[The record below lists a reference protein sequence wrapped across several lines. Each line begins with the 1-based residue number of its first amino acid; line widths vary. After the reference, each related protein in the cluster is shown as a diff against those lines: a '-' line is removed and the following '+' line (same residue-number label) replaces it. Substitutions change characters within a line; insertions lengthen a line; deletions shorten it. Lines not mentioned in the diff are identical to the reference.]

1 MKPDTPHIHAA
12 YAGRL
17 LTSLV
22 ALLSIVSVE
31 AQSTS
36 NDPRIVVNIL
46 VDQLRTDYLEAFAPL
61 YREGGFK
68 RLMSEARY
76 FSDAQVPFRGP
87 DRASAAACLST
98 GAVPYDNGIPSLT
111 WLSRETLQPVFC
123 VDDNKYQGIQTFEK
137 TSPCY
142 LLTTSLSDELEL
154 ATGHRASIYS
164 IAAEREMAVLM
175 AGHVANGAFW
185 INDQTGDWCSSSYY
199 GEFPKW
205 VTVNDRITPLSKRIG
220 KMTWEP
226 TYDGGLYT
234 FHYFQGVVDGKSTD
248 FKHEFSGDDRYR
260 KFKNSALV
268 NEETV
273 EFAKLCLE
281 NTFMGRDYV
290 PDFLHVALYAGNWDH
305 QSVLRCP
312 SEMQDTYVRLDQV
325 LADLIN
331 SVESLAGKGNCL
343 FVLSSTGYTD
353 SDADDI
359 DFAKHRI
366 PSGSFSMQRASM
378 LLNVYLSAIFGQ
390 AKYIDGTRDQQIYLN
405 HKLIEQRQ
413 LNRNDVL
420 ARAEEFLS
428 QMAGVRDVYTS
439 SRLTMGAWVKGLDRV
454 RSAWNISRS
463 GDILI
468 EVNPGWKII
477 SENNTETVNQG
488 EAYLS
493 YPLFIM
499 GPGVAP
505 GRISTQVS
513 TAAVAPTLARCL
525 RIRAPNG
532 SREAPLVLK

>member
-1 MKPDTPHIHAA
+1 
-12 YAGRL
+12 
-17 LTSLV
+17 
-22 ALLSIVSVE
+22 
-31 AQSTS
+31 
-36 NDPRIVVNIL
+36 
-46 VDQLRTDYLEAFAPL
+46 
-61 YREGGFK
+61 
-68 RLMSEARY
+68 
-76 FSDAQVPFRGP
+76 
-87 DRASAAACLST
+87 
-98 GAVPYDNGIPSLT
+98 
-111 WLSRETLQPVFC
+111 
-123 VDDNKYQGIQTFEK
+123 
-137 TSPCY
+137 
-142 LLTTSLSDELEL
+142 
-154 ATGHRASIYS
+154 
-164 IAAEREMAVLM
+164 
-175 AGHVANGAFW
+175 
-185 INDQTGDWCSSSYY
+185 
-199 GEFPKW
+199 
-205 VTVNDRITPLSKRIG
+205 
-220 KMTWEP
+220 
-226 TYDGGLYT
+226 
-234 FHYFQGVVDGKSTD
+234 
-248 FKHEFSGDDRYR
+248 
-260 KFKNSALV
+260 
-268 NEETV
+268 
-273 EFAKLCLE
+273 
-281 NTFMGRDYV
+281 
-290 PDFLHVALYAGNWDH
+290 
-305 QSVLRCP
+305 
-312 SEMQDTYVRLDQV
+312 
-325 LADLIN
+325 
-331 SVESLAGKGNCL
+331 
-343 FVLSSTGYTD
+343 
-353 SDADDI
+353 
-359 DFAKHRI
+359 
-366 PSGSFSMQRASM
+366 MQRASM